1 MQYVKSLIY
10 ILALISIF
18 TNCQTEKRMTEE
30 RTVSAMFSKMDL
42 EAPSPKKEAHEMTI
56 HDHTRTDDYYWMK
69 LTDEQK
75 QAEEP
80 DAHTQEVLDY
90 LNGENTYREGV
101 MSHLKGF
108 QDELFEEIK
117 GRIKKDDASVPYKS
131 NGYWYYTRYEKG
143 KEYPFYCRKKG
154 TQKADEEVMMNVN
167 EMAEGFD
174 YYQLGGLSVSPDN
187 KWLAYSVDTLSRR
200 IYTIYFKNM
209 ETGEIIEDKIENTT
223 GRAVWANDNKTLFFT
238 TKDETLRAHKI
249 WKHKLGGGTPD
260 KEIYEEKDA
269 TFGTFVYKTKSKKY
283 LVIGSY
289 QTLSSEYR
297 ILEADNPDGEFR
309 MFQKRERDHEYGIDH
324 YKDNFYVTTNMDAK
338 NFRLMVTPE
347 TKTSKENWKEL
358 IPHRSDV
365 LLEGIEIFKDYL
377 VVSERIK
384 GIMNLRVRPWDGSD
398 EHYIDFGEDA
408 YVAAPSVNR
417 DFDTEIMRVGYT
429 SMTTPSSTFDYNM
442 KERKLDLLK
451 EQIVL
456 GDFDKTN
463 YKSERVFATVRDGVE
478 VPISLV
484 YRKDK
489 VKKDGTAPLLLYA
502 YGSYGSSMDPY
513 FSSVRLSLLDR
524 GFVYA
529 IAHIRGGQEMGRH
542 WYEDGKLLKKK
553 NTFND
558 FIDCGEFLIKEKYGA
573 KDQLYAMGG
582 SAGGLLMGA
591 IVNMRPEMWKGVIAA
606 VPFVDVVTTMLDETI
621 PLTTGEFDEW
631 GNPKNKEYYD
641 YILSYS
647 PYDQVEK
654 KDYPAM
660 MVTTGLHDSQV
671 QYWEPAKWVAKLRDM
686 KTDKNPL
693 VMYCNMETGHSGA
706 SGRFERYK
714 ETAME
719 YAFFLDLA
727 GKTGIEVKD

>member
-1 MQYVKSLIY
+1 MNYVKLTIFILI
-10 ILALISIF
+10 LLTVF
-18 TNCQTEKRMTEE
+18 TNCQTDNKMTEE
-30 RTVSAMFSKMDL
+30 RTVSAMFTKNDL
-42 EAPSPKKEAHEMTI
+42 KPPVPKKEAHEMTL

-69 LTDEQK
+69 LSDEQK
-75 QAEEP
+75 QAEKP

-154 TQKADEEVMMNVN
+154 TKEADEEVMVNVN

-200 IYTIYFKNM
+200 IYTIHFKNL

-238 TKDETLRAHKI
+238 TKDETLRAHK
-249 WKHKLGGGTPD
+249 
-260 KEIYEEKDA
+260 
-269 TFGTFVYKTKSKKY
+269 
-283 LVIGSY
+283 
-289 QTLSSEYR
+289 
-297 ILEADNPDGEFR
+297 EADNPDGEFR
-309 MFQKRERDHEYGIDH
+309 MFQERERDHEYGIDH
-324 YKDNFYVTTNMDAK
+324 YQDNFYVTTNMDAK
-338 NFRLMVTPE
+338 NFRLMMTPE
-347 TKTSKENWKEL
+347 GKTSKENWKEL

-377 VVSERIK
+377 VISERIK
-384 GIMNLRVRPWDGSD
+384 GIMNLRVRPWDGNE

-408 YVAAPSVNR
+408 YVASPSVNR

-429 SMTTPSSTFDYNM
+429 SMTTPRSTFDYNM
-442 KERKLDLLK
+442 KDRKLDLLK

-553 NTFND
+553 NTFTD
-558 FIDCGEFLIKEKYGA
+558 FIDCGDFLVKEKYGA

-591 IVNMRPEMWKGVIAA
+591 IVNMRPDLWKGVIAA
-606 VPFVDVVTTMLDETI
+606 VPFVDVITTMLDETI